1 MTEAAEKVGVKPETL
16 LVYAVHIAGA
26 DAVIEQALRYVG
38 RLC

>member
-1 MTEAAEKVGVKPETL
+1 MTEAAEKGELKPETL
-16 LVYAVHIAGA
+16 ARAMHITGA